1 MKLRELFSDD
11 QIKKLELQELI
22 RNLSYED
29 FNRIL
34 ENTEK
39 PEDIDFYIKLQDL
52 IIQIKQEEMIE
63 KGVF

>member
-1 MKLRELFSDD
+1 MKLRELFSED
-11 QIKKLELQELI
+11 QIKKLEFQDLI

-39 PEDIDFYIKLQDL
+39 PEDIDFYIKQMQF
-52 IIQIKQEEMIE
+52 IIFRVYFIN
-63 KGVF
+63 

>member
-1 MKLRELFSDD
+1 MKLRELFSED
-11 QIKKLELQELI
+11 QIKKLEFQDLI

-39 PEDIDFYIKLQDL
+39 PEDIDFYINLQDL

-63 KGVF
+63 NGVF